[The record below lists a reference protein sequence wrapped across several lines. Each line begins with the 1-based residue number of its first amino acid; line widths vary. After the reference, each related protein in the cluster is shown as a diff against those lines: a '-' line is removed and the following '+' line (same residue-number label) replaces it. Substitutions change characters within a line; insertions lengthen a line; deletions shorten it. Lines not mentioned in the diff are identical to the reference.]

1 MVNLS
6 SPLKDTAVY
15 EPFFIDLFS
24 NEISE
29 QHARILVL
37 MFKLGGY
44 TTLNVLTDHLA
55 IAQPTVSVRVEELV
69 KEGLLRKNT
78 ELMPMVLV
86 LNLNIKDLT
95 LKLEK
100 RIISQR
106 NAVAFLLRAAELENK
121 TKINDTFYQ
130 AIQTLFPNQQK
141 LSRTI
146 AHVYLNQVLTRDE
159 LYKKI
164 DPKGKISDYLFRDF
178 DSFIT
183 NHSDIFHVLYG
194 KQRKNEMHIQA
205 RLPLDLFSK
214 NRLVYLESLNIHY
227 ISLLKLLDSFLSEE
241 YDAIIPL
248 QLLKYHSDVKKKI
261 DTCLRNYSTIRIIDN
276 SIYQRKTGSSIL
288 DLLIQSTTLGRT
300 NKKGVE
306 EQEHKL
312 FILSHEEPSIPKKM
326 KSDLIQYQHIKDDIN
341 RDYTTRDIIIFD
353 HHGCLVVSS
362 IPYTLP
368 YYNIASQFTNTSISV
383 FESNWR

>member
-205 RLPLDLFSK
+205 RLPLDLFSN
-214 NRLVYLESLNIHY
+214 NRLAYLESLNTHY

-312 FILSHEEPSIPKKM
+312 FILSHEEPSIPKNM